1 MLYNETQQSHKFATL
16 PLPLVGFPKSLS
28 PKRVLKLLE
37 PEKNPPAAFALLDSV
52 TRHPNYNHSPDVFH
66 HILRRLVDPK
76 LVVHVDR
83 FVELIR
89 TQKCKCPED
98 VALTVIK
105 AYTKNSMPDKALA
118 AFQQMEEIFGCAPG
132 VRSYNSLLNAF
143 IESNQWDRAEKFFAY
158 FAYFETVDLEP
169 NLQTYNVLIK
179 ISCKKKQFEKA
190 KRLLNWMWE
199 KGLEPDVF
207 SYGTLINGH
216 AKGGKLSDALD
227 VFLRKGDSVSANEIW
242 ERLVK
247 DSEVYPNV
255 ITNNVVVN
263 EFIKQCW
270 KGVLPDVVV
279 HNAMLN
285 GLCIAGN
292 TKELWEVR
300 EACVADTTTYG
311 VLVHGLC
318 KNGEGILDEA
328 ARLVGKKIGMAL
340 NMWHQ
345 ALDKGFE
352 PNVTMHNI
360 VIHGLCSAGKAE
372 DALQFYFQ
380 MGRWNCFPN
389 LVTYNTLMEGFH
401 KIRDCEKASE
411 VWAHLLKDGLRPD
424 TITYNVTLKGFCSC
438 SRISN
443 AIRFLEKALHLGILP
458 ASITWYILVRAV
470 LSTGILQ
477 NSMCH
482 KKRPVEI
489 CCWASRWM
497 LGYVP
502 MTDEESAGRYILHEQ
517 HAFLLEVTQFLVI
530 AVISPR
536 SPSDDARAK
545 WLHVSNPS
553 YSVQVNMHL
562 LYTSG

>member
-1 MLYNETQQSHKFATL
+1 M
-16 PLPLVGFPKSLS
+16 VDFPKSLP
-28 PKRVLKLLE
+28 PKRVPKLLE
-37 PEKNPPAAFALLDSV
+37 AEKNPPAAFALLDSV

-76 LVVHVDR
+76 LVVHIDR
-83 FVELIR
+83 VVELIR
-89 TQKCKCPED
+89 TQKRKCPED

-118 AFQQMEEIFGCAPG
+118 VFQQMEEIFGCAPG

-158 FAYFETVDLEP
+158 FETVDLEP

-179 ISCKKKQFEKA
+179 VSCKKKQFEKA
-190 KRLLNWMWE
+190 KRLLNWIWE

-207 SYGTLINGH
+207 SYGTLINGL

-227 VFLRKGDSVSANEIW
+227 VYNILIERFLRKGDSVSANEIW

-255 ITNNVVVN
+255 ITYNVVVN
-263 EFIKQCW
+263 GLRKCG
-270 KGVLPDVVV
+270 KTNDRGPDFFLLVKVDEAISV
-279 HNAMLN
+279 WRLM
-285 GLCIAGN
+285 CE
-292 TKELWEVR
+292 K
-300 EACVADTTTYG
+300 ACVADTTTYG

-318 KNGEGILDEA
+318 KNGYLNKALQILKEAENARADLEAFAYSSTINGLCREGILDEA
-328 ARLVGKKIGMAL
+328 ARLVGKMDKCGYELTSKLEDAILFFRGMCTKVCSPIVLSYNTLINGLCKAERFSNAYVFVREMLEKGWKPDKIGMAL

-352 PNVTMHNI
+352 PDVTMHNI

-380 MGRWNCFPN
+380 MGRWNCIPN
-389 LVTYNTLMEGFH
+389 LVTYNTLMEGFY

-470 LSTGILQ
+470 LGKVPLLT
-477 NSMCH
+477 
-482 KKRPVEI
+482 
-489 CCWASRWM
+489 
-497 LGYVP
+497 LG
-502 MTDEESAGRYILHEQ
+502 S
-517 HAFLLEVTQFLVI
+517 
-530 AVISPR
+530 
-536 SPSDDARAK
+536 
-545 WLHVSNPS
+545 
-553 YSVQVNMHL
+553 
-562 LYTSG
+562 